1 MPIHSIKGEIMDIA
15 PLKSEA
21 MAVWMCSGFNTRNAV
36 WRYYLA
42 SRQIEKTLAHSSGN
56 LVAPSVLNSAYKLDA
71 LNEPWRLNH
80 ETLWEITSNN
90 QGKLKFL
97 YIFPN
102 AEDKSRL
109 DSLKDIDSLINQC
122 LNVLQKNTI
131 KSVSF
136 ILIPAFSNT
145 NAVNF
150 DIDDIDSANQM
161 IDSINDWLK
170 MNNSNMDIYLVDRQ
184 GSFNSLL

>member
-1 MPIHSIKGEIMDIA
+1 MDIA

-36 WRYYLA
+36 WRFYLA
-42 SRQIEKTLAHSSGN
+42 NRQIEMTLAHSSGN
-56 LVAPSVLNSAYKLDA
+56 LVAPSVLNSAYKLDP

-97 YIFPN
+97 YIFQQN
-102 AEDKSRL
+102 K
-109 DSLKDIDSLINQC
+109 
-122 LNVLQKNTI
+122 I